1 MLLWM
6 IAVAL
11 SITGVLHY
19 TTEQWMFLTVLCV
32 IYGIYFGN

>member
-19 TTEQWMFLTVLCV
+19 TPEQWVFLTVLC
-32 IYGIYFGN
+32 YLWYLFWK

>member
-1 MLLWM
+1 MILWM

-19 TTEQWMFLTVLCV
+19 TTEQWMFLIVLC
-32 IYGIYFGN
+32 YLWYLFWK